1 MDLGA
6 AIRTVVAGVALSL
19 PAAVTGL
26 LVGPLG
32 FLPSVV
38 AACVV
43 GVVGGTFFGVR
54 RPEAPVLA
62 LMAAAILLGSPIIP
76 PEGRYL
82 PSLAC
87 MIATS
92 IATGVALYRG
102 RPLQLPSR
110 PVLVVVAIYFAIALL
125 TTLTSIDPGLSLAYL
140 GGLAASLGIAFVGA
154 PTLLSTPTGRLAF
167 VAMAG
172 ALGVALAAVSVGL
185 WLVGPVTVFHEPLGI
200 YFITELRVGD
210 VLTGVIVPRASG
222 PYVTPGYQALN
233 LSIGLFALLSIGR
246 IAGRGRI
253 LINFGIVIV
262 VLAIL
267 LTMTRGG
274 WLVAAVGSLA
284 VVLIVAIRSRSA
296 SGDNERPAFID
307 APSLGSFVTLGLA
320 LILLLSN
327 AIGADARYDLAVI
340 RYGDAAAGT
349 SEEEIVTGP
358 QPDPDGP
365 VGGVIGPTA
374 SPIPIPVRG
383 GAESSSRGVIWS
395 ASLDAIK
402 VRPVTGY
409 GPGTNAQALA
419 PYLTGENEVYRGLT
433 SHSTWLRTAVEMG
446 ILGLAS
452 LIGVIVLTVL
462 TVLRSRSADKRLM
475 EPSSAAL
482 LASIVALVV
491 GQSTETLL
499 LGGLTYASFF
509 WAMAMGLVVARPAT
523 WGRLGAPDVVPIGG
537 PATASPGDRR

>member
-1 MDLGA
+1 M
-6 AIRTVVAGVALSL
+6 AGIALSL

-26 LVGPLG
+26 LVGPIG

-43 GVVGGTFFGVR
+43 GVAGGTFFAVR

-62 LMAAAILLGSPIIP
+62 LLVAAVLLGSPIIP
-76 PEGRYL
+76 PEGRYV

-110 PVLVVVAIYFAIALL
+110 PVSAAVAIYLAIAFL
-125 TTLTSIDPGLSLAYL
+125 TTLTSIDPGLSLAYF

-154 PTLLSTPTGRLAF
+154 PTLLSTPSGRLAF
-167 VAMAG
+167 VATAG
-172 ALGVALAAVSVGL
+172 TLGVALAAVSVGL
-185 WLVGPVTVFHEPLGI
+185 WLVGPLTVFHEPLGI
-200 YFITELRVGD
+200 YLITELRVGD
-210 VLTGVIVPRASG
+210 VLTGAIVPRASG

-233 LSIGLFALLSIGR
+233 LSIGLFAILSIRR

-253 LINFGIVIV
+253 LIDLGIVIV

-284 VVLIVAIRSRSA
+284 VVLIVAIRTRSA
-296 SGDNERPAFID
+296 TGKHERLAFID
-307 APSLGSFVTLGLA
+307 APSLVSFVALGLA
-320 LILLLSN
+320 LSLLLSN
-327 AIGADARYDLAVI
+327 AIGADARYDLAAI

-349 SEEEIVTGP
+349 SEEEFVTGP
-358 QPDPDGP
+358 KPDPGGP
-365 VGGVIGPTA
+365 LGGVISPSA
-374 SPIPIPVRG
+374 SPTPIPVRG

-402 VRPVTGY
+402 VRPITGY

-419 PYLTGENEVYRGLT
+419 PFLTGQDEVYRGLT
-433 SHSTWLRTAVEMG
+433 SHSTWLRTAIEMG
-446 ILGLAS
+446 IMGLAS
-452 LIGVIVLTVL
+452 LIGVILLTVL
-462 TVLRSRSADKRLM
+462 TVVRSRSADKRLM

-523 WGRLGAPDVVPIGG
+523 VWRLGPPDVAPIVE
-537 PATASPGDRR
+537 AVTASPGDHR